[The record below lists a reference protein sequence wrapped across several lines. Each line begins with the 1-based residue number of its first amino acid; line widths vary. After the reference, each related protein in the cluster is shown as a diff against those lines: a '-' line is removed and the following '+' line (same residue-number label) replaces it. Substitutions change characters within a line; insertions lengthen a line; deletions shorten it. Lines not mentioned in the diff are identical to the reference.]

1 MDIATGSALTLET
14 ACDDFEVLQRLIR
27 QEIKL
32 VSGNGVEDHRA
43 ASRAQMALAKSFVFH
58 VARARRICEHGAASL
73 RVERTE
79 RKLFSNSDSRRA
91 ER

>member
-1 MDIATGSALTLET
+1 MDIATGSALMLET

-58 VARARRICEHGAASL
+58 VAICEHGAASL